1 MAILNWIRF
10 ILAAVLITAGL
21 VFYAIQFI
29 GVYRFQYILTRM
41 HAAAIGD
48 TLGMGLVLLGTTLI
62 YGFSMASL
70 KVVIILAFMWFTS
83 PVCSH
88 LLAKLEV
95 LSQRHR
101 DDRCP
106 VVKAEDIGKMHE
118 NAEQEKEAEA

>member
-1 MAILNWIRF
+1 MEILNWIRF

-29 GVYRFQYILTRM
+29 GVFRFQYILTRM

-70 KVVIILAFMWFTS
+70 KIVIILAFMWFTS

-88 LLAKLEV
+88 LLA
-95 LSQRHR
+95 
-101 DDRCP
+101 
-106 VVKAEDIGKMHE
+106 
-118 NAEQEKEAEA
+118 